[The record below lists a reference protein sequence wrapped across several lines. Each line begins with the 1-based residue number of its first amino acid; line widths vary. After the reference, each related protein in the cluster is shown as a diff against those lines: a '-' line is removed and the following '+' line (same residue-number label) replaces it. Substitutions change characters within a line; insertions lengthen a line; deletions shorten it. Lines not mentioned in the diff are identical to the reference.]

1 MGHKVIEGIQG
12 FQTKIVEK
20 KNTAKAFGSGL
31 AEVFATPA
39 LVALMENAAFKS
51 IDDYLPEGY
60 SSVGIQI
67 NLSHIKASLP
77 GAIISCNSTVSKV
90 DGKKVYFTIEASDNI
105 GPIGTAEHI
114 RYIINSEKFI
124 QKLQETKK

>member
-1 MGHKVIEGIQG
+1 MEHTVTQGIQG

-20 KNTAKAFGSGL
+20 KNTAKALGSGL

-39 LVALMENAAFKS
+39 LVALMENAAFQS
-51 IDDYLPEGY
+51 IEPHLPKGF

-67 NLSHIKASLP
+67 NVSHIKASLP
-77 GAIISCNSTVSKV
+77 GAIISCTSTVTNV
-90 DGKKVYFTIEASDNI
+90 EGKKVFFSIEASDNV

-114 RYIINSEKFI
+114 RYIIESETFI
-124 QKLQETKK
+124 KKLQEKK